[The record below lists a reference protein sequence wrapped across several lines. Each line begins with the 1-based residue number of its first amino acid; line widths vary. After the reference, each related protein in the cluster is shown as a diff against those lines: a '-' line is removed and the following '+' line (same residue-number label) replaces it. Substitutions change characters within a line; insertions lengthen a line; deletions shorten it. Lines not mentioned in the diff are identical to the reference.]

1 MGLTKA
7 IANEVAHENIRVNGV
22 APGIIATKFAS
33 AVSVL
38 KPYYISYIITIVNV
52 YITIC
57 TIIFS
62 DYNFRRYQRK
72 NFIHS
77 ANEKIW

>member
-38 KPYYISYIITIVNV
+38 KPYYISNY
-52 YITIC
+52 
-57 TIIFS
+57 
-62 DYNFRRYQRK
+62 YNSK
-72 NFIHS
+72 CIH
-77 ANEKIW
+77 NNMYYYFYRLQLQKISKKKLYP